1 MPTRRQVTVV
11 VFPQLREGG
20 RGMETGRIREGEG
33 ASGRG
38 RGRGEGERDKEIEW
52 GAG

>member
-33 ASGRG
+33 ASGREGG
-38 RGRGEGERDKEIEW
+38 REGGRRARARD
-52 GAG
+52 